1 VRWIRHLYDWVL
13 GWAESRYGAVALF
26 FFAVAESVFFPVPPD
41 VLLLALALGCRTRAW
56 RFALICSVGSVV
68 GGAAGYALGYAA
80 WMGSAGFTPLAA
92 FFFDHVPGV
101 SEEVYFGVRERFAQW
116 GFWIVFSAGFT
127 PIPYKIFTIA
137 AGAFNIPFFLFLVAS
152 AVSRSARFFLIA
164 ALIHRFGAPIS
175 RFLDRYFNWLTFLF
189 VLLLLG
195 GFVVARAWL

>member
-1 VRWIRHLYDWVL
+1 MRWIRHLYDWVL

-92 FFFDHVPGV
+92 FFFDHVPGF
-101 SEEVYFGVRERFAQW
+101 SRGGVLRRS
-116 GFWIVFSAGFT
+116 GTVCSVGVLDCVFSRVHANPLQDFHDCRGSLQYSVFSV
-127 PIPYKIFTIA
+127 P
-137 AGAFNIPFFLFLVAS
+137 
-152 AVSRSARFFLIA
+152 
-164 ALIHRFGAPIS
+164 
-175 RFLDRYFNWLTFLF
+175 
-189 VLLLLG
+189 G
-195 GFVVARAWL
+195 GVGR